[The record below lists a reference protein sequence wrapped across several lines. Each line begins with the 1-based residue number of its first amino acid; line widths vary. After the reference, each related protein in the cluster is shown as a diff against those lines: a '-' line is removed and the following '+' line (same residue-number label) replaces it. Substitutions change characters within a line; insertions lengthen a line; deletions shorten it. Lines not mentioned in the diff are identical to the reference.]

1 VAVIGSVYASLYA
14 SRLTAS
20 LPATLPHILANLAQ
34 KSVGAAF
41 GVSGQRAALAV
52 SGAADAVRQAAT
64 SAFDHGLSVGC
75 VVAGV
80 VAVAGALLAGAFLP
94 AQPPQMPGPEH
105 HLTELTA
112 TTSDGKDLVR

>member
-1 VAVIGSVYASLYA
+1 
-14 SRLTAS
+14 
-20 LPATLPHILANLAQ
+20 
-34 KSVGAAF
+34 
-41 GVSGQRAALAV
+41 VSGQLAAHGQSA
-52 SGAADAVRQAAT
+52 AADAVRQAAT

-75 VVAGV
+75 VVAGA

-105 HLTELTA
+105 HLAELTA